1 MKRFFLIV
9 TFLIF
14 SFPLFSY
21 TLDELKA
28 LLLQNNPEL
37 LKLNQEYEQAK
48 LDLKDAKAGLGPS
61 IDLQV
66 SGTYMLNPPV
76 DAIYLN
82 VDDVLNSIQ
91 WGEVLGTSGV
101 RPVSSGQSIKIYDGM
116 ENTLYN
122 FQLSLTQPLFTWGK
136 LENAV
141 KLYKQVVEIKQ
152 TQIESQLQQKET
164 ELEIRLVSLY
174 YLQKIVEILE
184 EEKVFAQRLVETS
197 ENAEKSGMLL
207 HQDVVEARI
216 QAKELEIAQQD
227 IAEQI
232 KNQFLELERTCG
244 LEGLTRGNIDY
255 AVDEVELAAI
265 MALNRAEA
273 EERALSGQ
281 QLSIKMLSQLKN
293 VNELAEKIARGYVN
307 WKPDLA
313 LQASAGY
320 GGSRFPF
327 TEPNWRRKDDY
338 SLNVS
343 LGIKTT
349 IWDGGKKLNDV
360 SRKISE
366 AKVADINQLDARS
379 TIKQTLNKQ
388 WNTVDVCTMKIE
400 YQELK
405 LEAADSK
412 IKQKETIFQSG
423 YGSETDVL
431 NAKIDRCNQLI
442 EKERQSLTRSV
453 ACLTIKALV
462 E

>member
-1 MKRFFLIV
+1 MKRFFLTI

-14 SFPLFSY
+14 SIPLFSY
-21 TLDELKA
+21 TLEELKA
-28 LLLQNNPEL
+28 LLVQNNPEL

-61 IDLQV
+61 IDLQI
-66 SGTYMLNPPV
+66 SGTYMVNPPV
-76 DAIYLN
+76 DPIYLN
-82 VDDVLNSIQ
+82 VDDILNSIQ
-91 WGEVLGTSGV
+91 WAGGTS
-101 RPVSSGQSIKIYDGM
+101 PVSSGQYVKIYEGM
-116 ENTLYN
+116 DNTLYN

-141 KLYKQVVEIKQ
+141 RLYKQVVEIKQ

-164 ELEIRLVSLY
+164 ELEIRLASLY

-232 KNQFLELERTCG
+232 KNQLLELERTCG
-244 LEGLTRGNIDY
+244 LETLSLENIDFV
-255 AVDEVELAAI
+255 VDEAELAAI
-265 MALNRAEA
+265 MVLNRAEA
-273 EERALSGQ
+273 EEKALSGQ
-281 QLSIKMLSQLKN
+281 QLSIKMLSQLKG

-320 GGSRFPF
+320 SGSRFPF
-327 TEPNWRRKDDY
+327 AEPNWRRKDDY

-349 IWDGGKKLNDV
+349 VWDGGKKLNDV

-366 AKVADINQLDARS
+366 AKVTDINQLDARS

-388 WNTVDVCTMKIE
+388 WNTVDVCTMKLE

-412 IKQKETIFQSG
+412 IKQQETIFQSG
-423 YGSETDVL
+423 YGSEADVL

-442 EKERQSLTRSV
+442 EKERQSLTRAV
-453 ACLTIKALV
+453 ACLTIKSLITD
-462 E
+462 